1 MSHPKTYLYRRIV
14 QAKLFIDN
22 HYSEPIDLNILSSE
36 ATFSKFHFLRLF
48 KEIYGMTPYVYLKKI
63 RIEKAKELLS
73 QDVSVEEVCFHIG
86 FDSVTS
92 FTTLFK
98 RQVGATPAAFRVDRL
113 MRRQHIITS
122 PLKFI
127 PNCYAESNG
136 WRK

>member
-36 ATFSKFHFLRLF
+36 AIFSKFHFLRLF
-48 KEIYGMTPYVYLKKI
+48 KESYGVTPYVYLKKI

-73 QDVSVEEVCFHIG
+73 QDLQVEEVCFHIG

-98 RQVGATPAAFRVDRL
+98 RQVGITPAAFREDRIARQRL
-113 MRRQHIITS
+113 MMST

-136 WRK
+136 WIK

>member
-22 HYSEPIDLNILSSE
+22 HYSEPIDLNILSGE

-48 KEIYGMTPYVYLKKI
+48 KEIYGVTPYVYLKRI
-63 RIEKAKELLS
+63 RIEKAKDLLS
-73 QDVSVEEVCFHIG
+73 QGMAIEEVCFHIG

-98 RQVGATPAAFRVDRL
+98 RQVGVTPAAFREDRL
-113 MRRQHIITS
+113 MRQQNIVS
-122 PLKFI
+122 APLKFI

-136 WRK
+136 WIK

>member
-22 HYSEPIDLNILSSE
+22 HYSEAIDLNILSSE
-36 ATFSKFHFLRLF
+36 AIFSKFHFLRLF
-48 KEIYGMTPYVYLKKI
+48 KECYGVTPYVYLKKI

-73 QDVSVEEVCFHIG
+73 QDLPVEEVCFHIG

-98 RQVGATPAAFRVDRL
+98 RQVGITPAAFRGDRIARQRL
-113 MRRQHIITS
+113 MTS
-122 PLKFI
+122 TPLKFI

-136 WRK
+136 WIK